1 MSLFS
6 HVPAAPPDAIYHLT
20 TACNADPNPQK
31 LNLGVGVYKD
41 ASGNIPILQT
51 VKKAERQIFEE
62 EKSKSYLPIEGSVEF
77 GLQTRRLLLGCH
89 NRLAESPSSVTLQTP
104 GGTGALRLAFE
115 LIAQQLPSTTI
126 WISNP
131 TWSNHGQLCTQAGSA
146 FRTYPYYSPVSKS
159 LDTDTFLEALRQI
172 PVGDVILLH
181 GCCHN
186 PTGNDLDLDTWHE
199 VSIIAKERGILP
211 VIDIA
216 YQGFARGL
224 DQDAEGLRL
233 LADSGLPLMVCNSFS
248 KNFGLYK
255 ERVGSL
261 TVLGFETEESQRLL
275 SQLKVMA
282 RTLWSSPPSHGS
294 QIVTRILEQPELRTM
309 WVEELREMRER
320 INEMRHLLA
329 ESMQDLDA
337 DTDFSF
343 MSRQFGLFS
352 LTGIAPEVNEVMRQ
366 RDGIY
371 FMSTGR
377 INVAGLTSEAI
388 AYFCQSFL
396 AAIT

>member
-41 ASGNIPILQT
+41 ATGNIPILRS
-51 VKKAERQIFEE
+51 VKEAERQILEE
-62 EKSKSYLPIEGSVEF
+62 EKSKNYLPIEGSVEF
-77 GLQTRRLLLGCH
+77 GSQTRRLLIGSH
-89 NRLAESPSSVTLQTP
+89 SRLAEAPSSVTLQTP

-115 LIAQQLPSTTI
+115 LIAKQLPSATI
-126 WISNP
+126 WISDP
-131 TWSNHGQLCTQAGSA
+131 TWSNHGQLCSQAGSA
-146 FRTYPYYSPVSKS
+146 FQTYPYYNPVSKCV
-159 LDTDTFLEALRQI
+159 DTDPFLEALRGI
-172 PVGDVILLH
+172 PTGDVILLH

-186 PTGNDLDLDTWHE
+186 PTGNDLDLGTWHE
-199 VSIIAKERGILP
+199 VSTIARERGLLP
-211 VIDIA
+211 IIDIA

-224 DQDAEGLRL
+224 DRDAEGLRL
-233 LADSGLPLMVCNSFS
+233 VAESGLPLLVCNSFS

-261 TVLGFETEESQRLL
+261 TALGFETEESQRLL
-275 SQLKVMA
+275 SQLTVMA
-282 RTLWSSPPSHGS
+282 RALWSSPPSHGS
-294 QIVTRILEQPELRTM
+294 QIVTRILEQPELKTM
-309 WVEELREMRER
+309 WEEELRAMRER
-320 INEMRHLLA
+320 INEMRHLFA
-329 ESMQDLDA
+329 ESMQELVT

-343 MSRQFGLFS
+343 MSHQYGLFS
-352 LTGIAPEVNEVMRQ
+352 LTGIAPEVNEIMRQ
-366 RDGIY
+366 RDSIY

-388 AYFCQSFL
+388 SYFCQSYL